1 MNEFH
6 QSPQNLTGPYLLSF
20 NTKLSRISCQFCM
33 MLTENEDFKVN
44 NNQRNFENIILNA
57 FDNLASLLDDVI
69 MMKYFAHG
77 WAFCEGKGPTML
89 GYDVLFVGCVNKP
102 LNKQMLSGV
111 KTSAYIV
118 LTR

>member
-1 MNEFH
+1 
-6 QSPQNLTGPYLLSF
+6 
-20 NTKLSRISCQFCM
+20 
-33 MLTENEDFKVN
+33 
-44 NNQRNFENIILNA
+44 
-57 FDNLASLLDDVI
+57 

-89 GYDVLFVGCVNKP
+89 GCDVLFVGGVNKP

-111 KTSAYIV
+111 QTSAYIV